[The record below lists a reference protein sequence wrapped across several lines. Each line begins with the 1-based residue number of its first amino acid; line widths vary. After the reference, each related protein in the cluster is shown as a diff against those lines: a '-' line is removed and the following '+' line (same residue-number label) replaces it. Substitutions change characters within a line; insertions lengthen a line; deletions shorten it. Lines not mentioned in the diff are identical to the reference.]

1 MMVEKWKGALDK
13 GSLGGVLLTDL
24 SKAFD
29 CIKDDLL
36 IAKLAAYGFD
46 SYSLSFVFSYLN
58 ERKKRP
64 KIHNSNSPYANIAF
78 GVPQGSLLGPF
89 LFNIN
94 ICDMFFDKYECDI
107 GSYGDDNTSHTYDS
121 DIYTVL
127 SKLKNCADSLF
138 TWFEENH
145 MKPNGHKCLLL
156 VTTKKSTSTNTDRS
170 NITNKKKQKLLGIK
184 FDSSLS
190 FEGHIGNLCK
200 KASQKLH
207 VLARIVNYMD
217 FPKRKL
223 LMKAFIHPNSIIVH

>member
-1 MMVEKWKGALDK
+1 MMVEKWKWALDK
-13 GSLGGVLLTDL
+13 GSLGGALLTDL

-29 CIKDDLL
+29 CIKHDLL

-58 ERKKRP
+58 ERKQRP
-64 KIHNSNSPYANIAF
+64 KIHHSNSPYSNIAC

-94 ICDMFFDKYECDI
+94 ICDMFFDKYQCDI
-107 GSYGDDNTSHTYDS
+107 ASYGDDNTPYTYDS

-138 TWFEENH
+138 TWFEGNH
-145 MKPNGHKCLLL
+145 MKPNGDKCLLL
-156 VTTKKSTSTNTDRS
+156 LATKKSASINTDGS

-190 FEGHIGNLCK
+190 FEGHIRNLCK

-217 FPKRKL
+217 FP
-223 LMKAFIHPNSIIVH
+223 